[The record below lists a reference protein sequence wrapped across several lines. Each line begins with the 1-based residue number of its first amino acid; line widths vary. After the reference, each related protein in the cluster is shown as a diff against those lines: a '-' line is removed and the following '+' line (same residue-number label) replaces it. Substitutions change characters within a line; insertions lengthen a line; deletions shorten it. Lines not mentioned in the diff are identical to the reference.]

1 MLVSCGMALQMRSAF
16 LILLLVF
23 LSSCTANPVR
33 VDQSTPVL
41 LSGPE
46 MISIHFK
53 QGRPAWGDEPIMS
66 VIEDGYS
73 GGALNRDLLIIKKY
87 KHLRF
92 EVLGFADRE
101 ECSDVQCEE
110 LSLRRAKSVFGWL
123 VAHGVSKS
131 SLTDVAG
138 HGVNM
143 PLDESGTKEG
153 RTVNRRVEINIVP

>member
-1 MLVSCGMALQMRSAF
+1 MSVSSGRELQMRSVF
-16 LILLLVF
+16 LILLLVL

-33 VDQSTPVL
+33 VDQSTPLL

-53 QGRPAWGDEPIMS
+53 QGRPAWGDEPLMS

-73 GGALNRDLLIIKKY
+73 GDALNRDLLIIKKY

-101 ECSDVQCEE
+101 ECSGAQCEE
-110 LSLRRAKSVFGWL
+110 LSLRRARSVFGWL

-131 SLTDVAG
+131 ALAEVAG
-138 HGVNM
+138 HGADM

-153 RTVNRRVEINIVP
+153 KAVNRRVEINIVP